1 MAGANAINSEH
12 AKLAMAG
19 KAPAPFDQCG
29 IDWHREFP
37 PFVAKLEGR

>member
-1 MAGANAINSEH
+1 
-12 AKLAMAG
+12 MAG
-19 KAPAPFDQCG
+19 KAPPPFDRSVVQCG